1 MKSMKLQSVWPVTHL
16 TFISGCHLLL
26 SDVYMMISDTYDL
39 PSESQRH
46 SHLRMNLRVLT
57 FWISFHR
64 SVRFSTVASRWLPDL
79 EAITK
84 SNCCSYIFLLS
95 VSGPLINSIIEDY
108 HHINLSCGCCLEK
121 SIVAEI
127 RSDLFCSGLPAR
139 HCWVC
144 LFSSCCCLQ
153 PESVSTFFS
162 PVFSPGQTP
171 EDGKFSQ
178 FGSSVWSFVYFAAMT
193 ERAVKDINQWWLGQ
207 VG

>member
-1 MKSMKLQSVWPVTHL
+1 
-16 TFISGCHLLL
+16 
-26 SDVYMMISDTYDL
+26 MISDTYDL

-57 FWISFHR
+57 FWISFLR

-127 RSDLFCSGLPAR
+127 RSVLFCSGLPAR
-139 HCWVC
+139 RCWVC